1 MHEEV
6 AAALGWE
13 LVEKCAGGEFG
24 AHLVSR
30 RGEKAVLKV
39 WSPPLDFERISNS
52 AELAGRVRA
61 NGQLVPRYLGVG
73 KIGDSIYTLQ
83 EWIDGEVP
91 ARLELR
97 TAQRMIELLDTHEG
111 VAANWGDRL
120 AGFGAW
126 WDLHDTFTSAPPD
139 IHALAEEIRDANARF
154 SGVPVT
160 TTDVLHDD
168 YHHKNVMVRGAEV
181 VAIIDWDA
189 AQPGD
194 RWFDAFLLMWWSQ
207 VAENDFDPAVAE
219 WLRPFVESQL
229 NERQL
234 ARYAASN
241 ALRQLE
247 FFQRAYGGAP
257 AQRIKEGVE
266 RTMAPYWRSL

>member
-6 AAALGWE
+6 ANALGWE

-30 RGEKAVLKV
+30 HGEKAVLKS
-39 WSPPLDFERISNS
+39 WSPPHDFERISNS
-52 AELAGRVRA
+52 AKLAGRVRDA
-61 NGQLVPRYLGVG
+61 GQLVPRYLDVG
-73 KIGDSIYTLQ
+73 QIGDSIYTLQ
-83 EWIDGEVP
+83 EWIDGDVP
-91 ARLELR
+91 ARLELA

-111 VAANWGDRL
+111 VAADWGGGP

-126 WDLHDTFTSAPPD
+126 WDIHDTFRTAPPD
-139 IHALAEEIRDANARF
+139 IQMLAEEIRDANTRF
-154 SGVPVT
+154 GDVPVT

-168 YHHKNVMVRGAEV
+168 YHHKNVMVRGDEV

-194 RWFDAFLLMWWSQ
+194 RWLDAFLLMWWSQ
-207 VAENDFDPAVAE
+207 VAENDFDPAVAH
-219 WLRPFVESQL
+219 WLRPLVESQL
-229 NERQL
+229 SERQL

-247 FFQRAYGGAP
+247 FFQRAYGGEP
-257 AQRIKEGVE
+257 AQWIKEGVE